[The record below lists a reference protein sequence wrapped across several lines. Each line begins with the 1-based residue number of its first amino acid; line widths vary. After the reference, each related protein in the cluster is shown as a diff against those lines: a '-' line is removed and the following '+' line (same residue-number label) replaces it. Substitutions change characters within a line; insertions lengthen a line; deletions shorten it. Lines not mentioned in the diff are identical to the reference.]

1 MNSRAFWAYLQER
14 FPPVN
19 MALFAILFLTVYA
32 VARATQPAAAALAGF
47 GPREALGIV
56 AVISFFFRLR
66 VFDEIKDYAADAVN
80 FPERVLQSGRV
91 TLGQLQRLAWAG
103 LLLEAAW
110 SGWMGGATLL
120 AWGLAV
126 GYSLV
131 MRYEFFAPAWL
142 RARLV
147 LYALTHLLIMPLLI
161 GWVWAAYAAA
171 PRFTPPLLLL
181 GLLSLLGGLAFEIA
195 RKIKPAPDERPGVDS
210 YSRTLGYGG
219 AMAAVLLVLLAGSA
233 VQGYLLQ
240 LLQARAWP
248 FGLMGGLF
256 VATAAAYGLSWRRPA
271 ARPLKVAELLVS
283 LFMLTSYVAIIVE
296 IARRLS

>member
-1 MNSRAFWAYLQER
+1 MNIRALWAYLQER

-32 VARATQPAAAALAGF
+32 VARATQPAATALAGF
-47 GPREALGIV
+47 GLREALGIG

-66 VFDEIKDYAADAVN
+66 VFDEIKDYATDAVN

-91 TLGQLQRLAWAG
+91 RLGQLQGLAWAG
-103 LLLEAAW
+103 LALEIGW
-110 SGWMGGATLL
+110 SGWLGGPVLL
-120 AWGLAV
+120 AWLLAV

-131 MRYEFFAPAWL
+131 MRYEFFAPRWL

-147 LYALTHLLIMPLLI
+147 LYALTHLLIMPLII

-171 PRFTPPLLLL
+171 PLLTRPLMLL

-219 AMAAVLLVLLAGSA
+219 AIAAVLLVLLAGSA
-233 VQGYLLQ
+233 VQAVLLR
-240 LLQARAWP
+240 LLAARAWP
-248 FGLMGGLF
+248 FALMAGLF
-256 VATAAAYGLSWRRPA
+256 AATVAAYALSWRRPA

-296 IARRLS
+296 IAARGW

>member
-1 MNSRAFWAYLQER
+1 MTIRALGAYLRER

-32 VARATQPAAAALAGF
+32 VARATQPAATALADF
-47 GPREALGIV
+47 GPREVLGIV

-91 TLGQLQRLAWAG
+91 TLEQLQGLAWAG
-103 LLLEAAW
+103 LALEIGW
-110 SGWMGGATLL
+110 SGWLGWPVLL
-120 AWGLAV
+120 AWGLAL

-131 MRYEFFAPAWL
+131 MRYEFFAPSWL

-161 GWVWAAYAAA
+161 GWVWSAYAAR
-171 PRFTPPLLLL
+171 PLLTPPLLLL

-219 AMAAVLLVLLAGSA
+219 AIAAVLLVLLAGSA
-233 VQGYLLQ
+233 VQAVLLR
-240 LLQARAWP
+240 LLAARAWP
-248 FGLMGGLF
+248 FALMAGLLA
-256 VATAAAYGLSWRRPA
+256 ATAAAYALSWRRPA
-271 ARPLKVAELLVS
+271 AGPLKVAELLVS

-296 IARRLS
+296 IASRPS

>member
-1 MNSRAFWAYLQER
+1 MNLRALWAYLQER

-32 VARATQPAAAALAGF
+32 VARATQPSAAAASF
-47 GPREALGIV
+47 GPNEAVGIL

-80 FPERVLQSGRV
+80 FPQRVLQSGRV

-103 LLLEAAW
+103 LLLELGW
-110 SGWMGGATLL
+110 SGWQGGATLL
-120 AWGLAV
+120 AWGLAL

-131 MRYEFFAPAWL
+131 MRYEFFAPQWL

-147 LYALTHLLIMPLLI
+147 LYALTHLLIMPLII
-161 GWVWAAYAAA
+161 GWVWSAYAAR
-171 PRFTPPLLLL
+171 PLLTLPLLLL

-195 RKIKPAPDERPGVDS
+195 RKIKPAAEERPGVDS

-219 AMAAVLLVLLAGSA
+219 AIVAVLLVLLAGTA
-233 VQGYLLQ
+233 VQGYLLR
-240 LLQARAWP
+240 LLAARPWP
-248 FGLMGGLF
+248 FGLMAALF
-256 VATAAAYGLSWRRPA
+256 AATLLAYALSWRRPQA
-271 ARPLKVAELLVS
+271 KTLKVAELLVS

-296 IARRLS
+296 IAAAA

>member
-1 MNSRAFWAYLQER
+1 MWAYLQER

-47 GPREALGIV
+47 GAREALGIV

-91 TLGQLQRLAWAG
+91 TLGQLRRLAGAG

-110 SGWMGGATLL
+110 SLWLGPGTVL
-120 AWGLAV
+120 AWLLAV
-126 GYSLV
+126 GYSLL
-131 MRYEFFAPAWL
+131 MRYEFFAPQWL

-147 LYALTHLLIMPLLI
+147 LYALTHLLIMPLII
-161 GWVWAAYAAA
+161 GWVWAAYAAR
-171 PRFTPPLLLL
+171 PLLTLPLLLL

-195 RKIKPAPDERPGVDS
+195 RKIKPAPAERPGVDS
-210 YSRTLGYGG
+210 YSRTLGYAG
-219 AMAAVLLVLLAGSA
+219 AMAAVLLVLLAGTV
-233 VQGYLLQ
+233 VQGYLLR
-240 LLQARAWP
+240 LLHARSWP
-248 FGLMGGLF
+248 FGLMAALF
-256 VATAAAYGLSWRRPA
+256 AATAAAYGLSWRRPA

-296 IARRLS
+296 IVAQVR